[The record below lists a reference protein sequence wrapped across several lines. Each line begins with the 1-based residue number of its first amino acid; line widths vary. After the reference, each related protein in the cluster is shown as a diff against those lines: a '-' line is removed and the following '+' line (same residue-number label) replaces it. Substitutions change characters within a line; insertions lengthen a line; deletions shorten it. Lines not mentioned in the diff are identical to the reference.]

1 MQVFPY
7 SLHVSDAATAER
19 CGARLLLRRSVQ
31 GLPMLAAIV
40 KSADVVK
47 ASADALQRLLTHYQV
62 ALKKNSTKSAKI
74 KELLKLEIVLKYT
87 TTEERQTVLDILTA
101 MDNKRNK
108 RQATACQEVDADEE
122 AGVDGINVINM
133 THLAAANTTLSWM

>member
-1 MQVFPY
+1 
-7 SLHVSDAATAER
+7 
-19 CGARLLLRRSVQ
+19 
-31 GLPMLAAIV
+31 MLAAIV